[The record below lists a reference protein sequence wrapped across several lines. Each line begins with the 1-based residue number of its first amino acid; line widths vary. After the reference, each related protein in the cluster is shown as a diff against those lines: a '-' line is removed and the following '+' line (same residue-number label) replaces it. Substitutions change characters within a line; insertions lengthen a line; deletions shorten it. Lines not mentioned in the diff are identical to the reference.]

1 MTESKL
7 GSAFFAEAGLPA
19 PVPVGAFF
27 DLFPVSVMTTST
39 LDQLNELEPE
49 SRFDQRRFRV
59 NVILGTDKEG
69 FLENDWLGHGLE
81 IGDDVRLMVSLPD
94 PRCVMTTLAQDDLP
108 KDTGILRALTRHNR
122 IDVAG
127 GLYPC
132 AGVYATVAAP
142 GTMRAGDPAVVN

>member
-1 MTESKL
+1 M
-7 GSAFFAEAGLPA
+7 
-19 PVPVGAFF
+19 
-27 DLFPVSVMTTST
+27 
-39 LDQLNELEPE
+39 
-49 SRFDQRRFRV
+49 
-59 NVILGTDKEG
+59 NVILGTHDSG

-81 IGDDVRLMVSLPD
+81 LGDDVQLMVNLPD
-94 PRCVMTTLAQDDLP
+94 PRCVMTTMAQGDLP

-142 GTMRAGDPAVVN
+142 GTIRAGDPAIVN